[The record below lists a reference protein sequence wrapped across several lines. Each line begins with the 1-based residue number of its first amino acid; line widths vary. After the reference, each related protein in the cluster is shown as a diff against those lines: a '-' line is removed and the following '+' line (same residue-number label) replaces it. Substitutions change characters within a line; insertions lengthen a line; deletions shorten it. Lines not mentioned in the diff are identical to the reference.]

1 MNKTTLIDGKK
12 KPAKL
17 PKVSAGRGGARPG
30 AGRKEG
36 VEVSNA
42 DYKLYNKA
50 RAKKTVHE
58 AKLAEFEEREKS
70 GELVEIEL
78 VQKEWQ
84 QILANVRAKL
94 LALPTKLAAQ
104 VRPVGRRVA
113 VSRISAGPS
122 RAPERSAPTRL
133 A

>member
-104 VRPVGRRVA
+104 VQAARN
-113 VSRISAGPS
+113 
-122 RAPERSAPTRL
+122 L
-133 A
+133 AETQSLLAEGVHEALQELAADA

>member
-1 MNKTTLIDGKK
+1 MNKQSLIDSKK
-12 KPAKL
+12 APAKL
-17 PKVSAGRGGARPG
+17 PKVAAGRGGARPG

-70 GELVEIEL
+70 GELIEIEL

-84 QILANVRAKL
+84 QILTNVRAKL
-94 LALPTKLAAQ
+94 LAMPTKLAAQ
-104 VRPVGRRVA
+104 VQAARN
-113 VSRISAGPS
+113 
-122 RAPERSAPTRL
+122 L
-133 A
+133 AETEALLAEGVHEALQELAADA